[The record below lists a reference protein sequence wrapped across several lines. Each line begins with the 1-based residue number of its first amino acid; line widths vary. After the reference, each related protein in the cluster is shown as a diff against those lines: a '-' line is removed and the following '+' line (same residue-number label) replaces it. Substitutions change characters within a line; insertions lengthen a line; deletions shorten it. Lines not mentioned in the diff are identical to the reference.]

1 MLMARNAAG
10 RYIPSIEPDSG
21 ASTKILTDAPL
32 RPETDY
38 PVHDRRQR
46 RRSGKRYIHNQAIYR
61 PGHPGKLPR

>member
-1 MLMARNAAG
+1 MAVSAAR

-21 ASTKILTDAPL
+21 ASTKMLTDAPS
-32 RPETDY
+32 RPEPDY

-61 PGHPGKLPR
+61 PGRPGNHRDE